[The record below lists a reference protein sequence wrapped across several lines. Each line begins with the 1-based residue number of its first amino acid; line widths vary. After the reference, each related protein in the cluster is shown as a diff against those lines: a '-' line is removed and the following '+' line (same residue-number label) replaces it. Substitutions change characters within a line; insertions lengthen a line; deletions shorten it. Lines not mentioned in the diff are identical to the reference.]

1 MWGRRCNQETL
12 LTFRD
17 RLHFPHL
24 DSRGLLGASQSTH
37 VNLFKFG

>member
-17 RLHFPHL
+17 PLHFL
-24 DSRGLLGASQSTH
+24 QQDSRGLLGASQSTP
-37 VNLFKFG
+37 VNLPKFG